1 MRRTTIDF
9 DGPVSVI
16 EYGGT
21 GPLAVCVHG
30 LEGSA
35 YNWRPIA
42 ERLTKTHRVVAPDL
56 SGFGHTD
63 PGDRPVTVDYNATL
77 IAEVIRHY
85 GGPALLFG
93 NSMGGLISL
102 ITASSEPDLVVG
114 LVLIDPAG
122 PLASW
127 LHIKPRTTVMLGA
140 PLLPGI
146 GGTVVN
152 VYRSSR
158 TPEEGV
164 AESYKFVTADPTT
177 VSDEAYEDAL
187 EIAHLRREQPWAT
200 RSFIQATR
208 SIARYV
214 LRRGTYRK
222 LIHKVAQPTLLVH
235 GTVDAVVGVGTARW
249 IATERPDWSVAYMKD
264 LGHIPMVESPDTF
277 MDVFYLWASAAVI
290 SPQSP

>member
-1 MRRTTIDF
+1 
-9 DGPVSVI
+9 
-16 EYGGT
+16 

-42 ERLTKTHRVVAPDL
+42 KRLAKTHTVVAPDL

-63 PGDRPVTVDYNATL
+63 PGDRPVTVDYNAEL
-77 IAEVIRHY
+77 VAGVIRHY
-85 GGPALLFG
+85 GAPALVFG
-93 NSMGGLISL
+93 NSMGGLVSM
-102 ITASSEPDLVVG
+102 ITAATEPDLVQG

-122 PLASW
+122 PVASW
-127 LHIKPRTTVMLGA
+127 RHIKPRTTVMLGA

-146 GGTVVN
+146 GSTVVDA
-152 VYRSSR
+152 YRASR
-158 TPEEGV
+158 TAEEGV

-177 VSDEAYEDAL
+177 VSDEAYKDAL

-214 LRRGTYRK
+214 LRRGTYRR
-222 LIHKVAQPTLLVH
+222 LIHRVAQPTLLVH
-235 GTVDAVVGVGTARW
+235 GTVDAVVGVGTAKW
-249 IATERPDWSVAYMKD
+249 IANERPDWAVAYMKD
-264 LGHIPMVESPDTF
+264 LGHIPMVESPETF
-277 MDVFYLWASAAVI
+277 MDIYDLWAGAAAI
-290 SPQSP
+290 SPHSP